1 MFGGD
6 KKLGTESYKGV
17 RDFYPEE
24 QAVQNYIFS
33 VWKKVVESWGYAEYD
48 ASILEPLE
56 LYKSKTNEEIVN
68 EQLYSFKDK
77 GDREVVL
84 RPEMTPTVARMVAGK
99 FNEIP
104 MPARWYSIP
113 NLFRYEKPQRG
124 RLREHWQ
131 LNVDM
136 FGSDSPYAD
145 AEVIMLANDI
155 MKKFGAKLDDYEIRI
170 NSRALMDALYKKLEI
185 PEEKSKIISRI
196 IDKKDKIS
204 AETFKEVLEKE
215 VGETAEKLIVI
226 LESKDGVFELM
237 SDSIEAKYLADIISI
252 LEKHGIQNLKFT
264 PTLTRGFD
272 YYTGIVFELFGTNSE
287 NSRSIFGGGRYDNL
301 INDLFG
307 KNVSAVGF
315 GWGDVTTRDF
325 LKTHN
330 LLPKLS
336 PITQVW
342 IVVPPETNMDEVYK
356 IAAELRE
363 KEVKVGVDISGRKL
377 GDQIIS
383 AEKRGIPHVLV
394 VGTEELKSKKYK
406 FKNLATRE
414 ETSIGLN
421 DVIKCVK

>member
-1 MFGGD
+1 
-6 KKLGTESYKGV
+6 
-17 RDFYPEE
+17 
-24 QAVQNYIFS
+24 
-33 VWKKVVESWGYAEYD
+33 WGYAEYD

-56 LYKSKTNEEIVN
+56 LYKSKTSEEIVN

-155 MKKFGAKLDDYEIRI
+155 MKKFGAKPDDYEIRI
-170 NSRALMDALYKKLEI
+170 NSRALMNALYKKLEI
-185 PEEKSKIISRI
+185 PEDKSKIISRI
-196 IDKKDKIS
+196 IDKKDKIP
-204 AETFKEVLEKE
+204 AETFKEALEKE
-215 VGETAEKLIVI
+215 VGNAAEELIAI
-226 LESKDGVFELM
+226 LDSKDGVFEMLA
-237 SDSIEAKYLADIISI
+237 STAPAKYLSEVVDI
-252 LEKHGIQNLKFT
+252 LEKSSIQNLKFT

-272 YYTGIVFELFGTNSE
+272 YYTGMIFELFDTNSE

-325 LKTHN
+325 LETHG
-330 LLPKLS
+330 LLPKIDS
-336 PITQVW
+336 TTDVW
-342 IVVPPETNMDEVYK
+342 IALAPETEMDQIYK
-356 IAAELRE
+356 FANELRQ
-363 KEVKVGVDISGRKL
+363 KEVRVGIDISGKKL
-377 GDQIIS
+377 GDQIAS
-383 AEKRGIPHVLV
+383 AEKRNVPFVIVAGKNEIESRSFKIKRLV
-394 VGTEELKSKKYK
+394 DGVEKEVSMDN
-406 FKNLATRE
+406 FR
-414 ETSIGLN
+414 SISEHFA
-421 DVIKCVK
+421 